1 MSSLMET
8 AADTAPTERKIGI
21 KFLLSNA
28 LAGALIGKGGQ
39 AIKELAA
46 VSEAR
51 VTISGLSEVYP
62 GSNDRVALI
71 TGTKDAV
78 SIAQTLMWE
87 MIAQNSEQ
95 TTTKKEWSPESVVN
109 TLGQNDSIEVSCK
122 VTFPAAAGGIILGKG
137 GETLQ
142 SITSQSGAKVL
153 MSSKADALFTQERV
167 ATVIGRTGDCVKCVD
182 LIIAKMAEAK
192 DLPMFVNRGTTYNSP
207 IRNTFYG
214 YGRGDKRQG
223 HGQSEVDNLAET
235 NITISIPNELI
246 GNIFG
251 RNGSTM
257 REIISLSGAK
267 VVVSGRNE
275 FVDNT
280 TNRLVTITGSP
291 ANAQAAHLF
300 ITQRL
305 ETPSNP
311 PPRKPRGSRSNEV

>member
-1 MSSLMET
+1 MSALMET
-8 AADTAPTERKIGI
+8 GADDAPTERKIGI

-51 VTISGLSEVYP
+51 VNISGLSEVYP

-78 SIAQTLMWE
+78 SIAQTLVWE

-95 TTTKKEWSPESVVN
+95 ATTKKEWSPESVVN
-109 TLGQNDSIEVSCK
+109 TLGQNDSFEVSCK
-122 VTFPAAAGGIILGKG
+122 VSFPAAAGGIILGKG

-142 SITSQSGAKVL
+142 TITSQSGAKVL
-153 MSSKADALFTQERV
+153 MTSKADALFTQERV

-192 DLPMFVNRGTTYNSP
+192 DVPLFVNRGTTYNSP
-207 IRNTFYG
+207 IRNTFFG
-214 YGRGDKRQG
+214 YGRGDRRQG

-311 PPRKPRGSRSNEV
+311 PPRKPRGSRSSEV